1 MTLGTILIV
10 VCGSIILLVAFIGSL
25 LPAIPGPPIAYTTLF
40 LGFLHSEAKENIS
53 FYWLI
58 SLGIV
63 MLIITILD
71 FFLPVLTTKYFGG
84 TKSGAR
90 GSNIGFIVGLIL
102 SFFTFA
108 FSIVLGPLIGA
119 YIGEVSSGQSTQTG
133 LKSAWG
139 SFLGF
144 IGGTLIKVIYTV
156 VVAVYFFS
164 ILL

>member
-1 MTLGTILIV
+1 V
-10 VCGSIILLVAFIGSL
+10 
-25 LPAIPGPPIAYTTLF
+25 
-40 LGFLHSEAKENIS
+40 
-53 FYWLI
+53 
-58 SLGIV
+58 
-63 MLIITILD
+63 
-71 FFLPVLTTKYFGG
+71 
-84 TKSGAR
+84 
-90 GSNIGFIVGLIL
+90 VGLIL

-119 YIGEVSSGQSTQTG
+119 YIGEVSSGQSQQTG

-144 IGGTLIKVIYTV
+144 IGGTLIKVIYTI